1 MKITVTG
8 SLGNISR
15 ILTEKL
21 VDSGHE
27 VSVISSRQETVAAI
41 NALGAKAL
49 IGRLDDEHFIR
60 NAFKDAEAVYTMV
73 PPSYGTAE
81 EIKKIGSVYVRA
93 IRENN
98 VPYVVNLSGIGA
110 HLQDG
115 PGPAGANWH
124 NEKEFNAIDTAHVL
138 HLRPGLF
145 YSNFYGAADMM
156 RYQHII
162 GNNFDENTML
172 ALSHP
177 HDIARVAFKAI
188 HDLNFSGKNSLY
200 VVSSVITGK
209 EIAETLG
216 RAANMEHLK
225 WVEFSDQ
232 ELFEN
237 LLKQGMPAEMAK
249 TYIVDMGIALRNGT
263 LLEVYFKESND
274 ILVEATSFEKFAQEF
289 AEILI

>member
-21 VDSGHE
+21 VDSGHD
-27 VSVISSRQETVAAI
+27 VSVISSRQETAAAI
-41 NALGAKAL
+41 NAIGAKAL
-49 IGRLDDEHFIR
+49 IGRLDDEQFIR
-60 NAFKDAEAVYTMV
+60 NAFTDAEAVYTMV
-73 PPSYGTAE
+73 PPSYGTAG
-81 EIKKIGSVYVRA
+81 EIKKVGSVYVRA
-93 IRENN
+93 VRENK

-110 HLQDG
+110 HLQAG

-124 NEKEFNAIDTAHVL
+124 NEKKFNAHVL

-162 GNNFDENTML
+162 GNNFDENTRL

-177 HDIARVAFKAI
+177 HDIAQVAFEAI
-188 HDLNFSGKNSLY
+188 DDLNFSGKNSLY
-200 VVSSVITGK
+200 VVSAVTTGK
-209 EIAETLG
+209 EIASTLG
-216 RAANMEHLK
+216 RAVNMEDLN

-263 LLEVYFKESND
+263 LLEVYFKESNS
-274 ILVEATSFEKFAQEF
+274 ILAKATSFEKFAQEF